1 MIEPEKS
8 RQHYEQSHGSHKL
21 EKPQR
26 LDTKSHYGSPHDLYH
41 YEQSHNSYEPES
53 QRQQYEQSNNY
64 ESQNSKKHNRRY
76 KQKEEDGDSNHED
89 DLNHKDDSDHE
100 EHTSLEKQDMSY
112 GENDWVG
119 DGWCRPTVFC
129 DKCSAEGNC
138 CRRFCLRVLY
148 DAEYERQ
155 SCDEKYCERRQS
167 SDLCRKCRQC
177 ECTSGKYGSY

>member
-1 MIEPEKS
+1 
-8 RQHYEQSHGSHKL
+8 
-21 EKPQR
+21 
-26 LDTKSHYGSPHDLYH
+26 LYH
-41 YEQSHNSYEPES
+41 YEQSHNSYEPKN

-64 ESQNSKKHNRRY
+64 ESQNSKKKHNRRY
-76 KQKEEDGDSNHED
+76 KQKEEDGDSDHEDDSDHEEDSNHED
-89 DLNHKDDSDHE
+89 DLNHEDDSDHE

-119 DGWCRPTVFC
+119 DGWCRPTAFC